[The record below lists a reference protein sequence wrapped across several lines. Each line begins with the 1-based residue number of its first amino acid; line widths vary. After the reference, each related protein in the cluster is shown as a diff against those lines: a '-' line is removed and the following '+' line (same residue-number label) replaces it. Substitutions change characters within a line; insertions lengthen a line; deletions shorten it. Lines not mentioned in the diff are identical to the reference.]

1 MSDVE
6 PGALLA
12 DASQAGSYF
21 IDARDRAA
29 LVEAATALGFVVL
42 AINLE
47 NADDKSTLLEAMA
60 DGLLFPAWFGG
71 NWDALAD
78 CLGDLSWL
86 DARRG
91 MLLLLDHSGD
101 LRDAAPDDFATLLDI
116 LDDAAKQHAAA
127 NVPFWALLPAVST
140 RS

>member
-1 MSDVE
+1 MTDVE
-6 PGALLA
+6 LGALLA

-21 IDARDRAA
+21 VDARDRAA
-29 LVEAATALGFVVL
+29 LVEAATALDFAVV

-47 NADDKSTLLEAMA
+47 NAEDKPALLEAMA
-60 DGLLFPAWFGG
+60 DGLLFPEWFGG

-86 DARRG
+86 PARHG

-101 LRDAAPDDFATLLDI
+101 LRDGAPDDFATLLDI
-116 LDDAAKQHAAA
+116 LDEAAKQHAAA
-127 NVPFWALLPAVST
+127 GVPFWALLPVVST
-140 RS
+140 PS